1 MLANSAIALG
11 GGTLVRWGQVLA
23 FVQGILGASPIL
35 SGGMGTLFSYFLS
48 VSNWS
53 ICRE

>member
-23 FVQGILGASPIL
+23 FGQGILGGS
-35 SGGMGTLFSYFLS
+35 SHFVRGMGTLFSYFLF
-48 VSNWS
+48 VSN
-53 ICRE
+53 